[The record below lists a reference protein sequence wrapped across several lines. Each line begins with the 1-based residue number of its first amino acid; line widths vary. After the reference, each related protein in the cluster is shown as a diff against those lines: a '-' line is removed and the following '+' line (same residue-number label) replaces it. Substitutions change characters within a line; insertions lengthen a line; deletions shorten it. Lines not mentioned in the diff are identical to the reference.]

1 MTDDRMA
8 LLELIEKRADTDLV
22 REMLAFA
29 AERLMNL
36 EVETLTGA
44 PAGVRSPERLN
55 HRNGYRERVWDTRA
69 GRIDLA
75 IPKLRK
81 GSYFPAFLEPRRT
94 AEKALTAVIQEAY
107 IHGISTRAVDD
118 LVKAMGASG
127 ISKSQVSRLCAEIDE
142 RVNAFLARP
151 IEGAWPYLWIDAT
164 YLKSRQAGRIVSIA
178 VIIAVG
184 VNTDG
189 RREVL
194 GVATGASEAEPFWTA
209 FLRSLGDRGLRGV
222 KLVIA
227 DDHKGLRAAATKVFH
242 ASHQRCWVHKTLN
255 VLNKLPKSL
264 QAKATRA
271 LQEIW
276 MAETKPEAL
285 VAFDAFVETY
295 GVKYDKAVACL
306 VKDRDALLAF
316 YDFPAEHWK
325 HLRTTNPI
333 ESTFATIRH
342 RTVRAKGCLSNKTA
356 LALIFKLAQAAEK
369 SWRRLDGHH
378 HLPKVIRGVT
388 FTNGVEVVSR
398 QDQAVAA

>member
-1 MTDDRMA
+1 MTMTDDRMA
-8 LLELIEKRADTDLV
+8 LLELIEKRADADLV
-22 REMLAFA
+22 RTMLAFA
-29 AERLMNL
+29 AERLMAL
-36 EVETLTGA
+36 EVENLTGA

-142 RVNAFLARP
+142 RVNAFLSRP

-164 YLKSRQAGRIVSIA
+164 YLKSRQAGRIVSVA

-194 GVATGASEAEPFWTA
+194 GVATGASEAEPF
-209 FLRSLGDRGLRGV
+209 LDGV
-222 KLVIA
+222 
-227 DDHKGLRAAATKVFH
+227 
-242 ASHQRCWVHKTLN
+242 S
-255 VLNKLPKSL
+255 
-264 QAKATRA
+264 
-271 LQEIW
+271 
-276 MAETKPEAL
+276 AL
-285 VAFDAFVETY
+285 V
-295 GVKYDKAVACL
+295 GGSG
-306 VKDRDALLAF
+306 LAGRE
-316 YDFPAEHWK
+316 A
-325 HLRTTNPI
+325 
-333 ESTFATIRH
+333 RH
-342 RTVRAKGCLSNKTA
+342 RR
-356 LALIFKLAQAAEK
+356 
-369 SWRRLDGHH
+369 
-378 HLPKVIRGVT
+378 
-388 FTNGVEVVSR
+388 
-398 QDQAVAA
+398 